1 MIYTEDDLPIVFLTK
16 EILLLALLN
25 ANANLLCH
33 IQVKWKE
40 ANANAFAIWIS
51 VYDRRRNEPPLDE
64 GWIPWLGHA
73 IEFGKDAA
81 KFLARMKEKHGDI
94 FTVSSD

>member
-1 MIYTEDDLPIVFLTK
+1 MNFRVT
-16 EILLLALLN
+16 
-25 ANANLLCH
+25 
-33 IQVKWKE
+33 
-40 ANANAFAIWIS
+40 
-51 VYDRRRNEPPLDE
+51 DRRRNEPPLDK